1 MLTYN
6 ALSKLNNKTIQLLT
20 YNEIVSGVN
29 NSFVIYPSLILED
42 SKIVETG
49 LYNVYTVVVEFN
61 YYIKNVES
69 NTIFSSF
76 TKQIEG
82 SGKSERDAITNIV
95 SKLDVK
101 DAKLTAFINTGK
113 DKIINYYKNSC
124 NQIIAKSDNMVLQGN
139 YEDALSL
146 LISVP
151 SEVECFSKAKQK
163 ALTVYKQYSS
173 KKCQELILEAKSY
186 LAQNDRESAA
196 NILATIN
203 PESSCKIE
211 ASQILSKIEE
221 KLSAQEKKEW
231 DFMIKQHSDKV
242 VLEKSSIK
250 AIRDIC
256 VAYYK
261 KNPVTYNYIIR

>member
-1 MLTYN
+1 MKKIIQILFIFTFCIVYGQKNDLSNKINLSIVLPEEDEMLTYN

-113 DKIINYYKNSC
+113 DKIINYYKSE
-124 NQIIAKSDNMVLQGN
+124 DGN
-139 YEDALSL
+139 WLKKYFADSL
-146 LISVP
+146 LLKFLFWGV
-151 SEVECFSKAKQK
+151 
-163 ALTVYKQYSS
+163 
-173 KKCQELILEAKSY
+173 
-186 LAQNDRESAA
+186 R
-196 NILATIN
+196 
-203 PESSCKIE
+203 
-211 ASQILSKIEE
+211 
-221 KLSAQEKKEW
+221 
-231 DFMIKQHSDKV
+231 
-242 VLEKSSIK
+242 
-250 AIRDIC
+250 
-256 VAYYK
+256 
-261 KNPVTYNYIIR
+261 IIM